1 MAKHGFNPLEETIID
16 YLLRRCNDYPN
27 KSDLVR
33 ATGVSHANI
42 SKMINT
48 DSSPRLVTI
57 QPLFK
62 FFIEEDLK
70 ASRRRK
76 TATTEGA
83 KSVH

>member
-1 MAKHGFNPLEETIID
+1 MAKHGFNPAEETIID

-33 ATGVSHANI
+33 ETGICHGNL
-42 SKMINT
+42 SKLINKKH
-48 DSSPRLVTI
+48 SARVQTI
-57 QPLFK
+57 QPLFSY
-62 FFIEEDLK
+62 FIKEDLK

-76 TATTEGA
+76 TTTTEGA